1 MKYNLTTLK
10 IYSKQGRKFKFFCQI
25 GLKYRKIVF
34 KYWKYILNTL
44 KSVSKYIWFGKG
56 DTDILERLTTVNK
69 PYKVDVK
76 VYKTTWPWLHFTYS
90 VIFYQWPHTY
100 SDCKTASI
108 FAEVKNARVSGHTK
122 SLEREGENGEWDWA
136 LQGVWGSRAFCEN
149 FMPAFRV
156 FAKQIMKKKTKKLT
170 VF

>member
-1 MKYNLTTLK
+1 MFIEYPKLVYFT
-10 IYSKQGRKFKFFCQI
+10 
-25 GLKYRKIVF
+25 
-34 KYWKYILNTL
+34 
-44 KSVSKYIWFGKG
+44 

-76 VYKTTWPWLHFTYS
+76 VYKTTWSWLHFTYS

-149 FMPAFRV
+149 LMPALRV
-156 FAKQIMKKKTKKLT
+156 FAKQIMKKKKKTDCFPVYIRSSASESRNKKDVIYTET
-170 VF
+170 VYNNKSFDNN